1 MIAGVAF
8 LPSGG
13 NLVSGMEKS
22 ADKQPA
28 KAMKILGKVQGV
40 ASICLRNIPSV
51 QKSRS
56 SGTVHRGDNAGKEGD
71 GMGNEPSC
79 AAAARSDATS
89 RSDPE

>member
-1 MIAGVAF
+1 MIAGMAL

-28 KAMKILGKVQGV
+28 EAMKILGKVQGV
-40 ASICLRNIPSV
+40 SSICLRNIPSV

-56 SGTVHRGDNAGKEGD
+56 
-71 GMGNEPSC
+71 
-79 AAAARSDATS
+79 
-89 RSDPE
+89 

>member
-1 MIAGVAF
+1 MIAGMAL

-22 ADKQPA
+22 ADKQPVE
-28 KAMKILGKVQGV
+28 AMKILGKVQGV

-56 SGTVHRGDNAGKEGD
+56 
-71 GMGNEPSC
+71 
-79 AAAARSDATS
+79 
-89 RSDPE
+89 